1 MDGVARAL
9 GDPTRIRILVR
20 LLHGPA
26 TVVDLVAHAGSTQPN
41 VSNHLAVLRDQGLV
55 RGERM
60 GRQVRYRLA
69 DASVAQLVEAF
80 IAVSTT
86 GDRPPPDSPLAEAR
100 TCYDHL
106 GGRLGVAILEAL
118 VREGAIA
125 SPGRGGVID
134 LGPRATAV
142 FKRLGVERREDGSR
156 SRASTGPSAG
166 PILGGR
172 WERRWRAGS
181 SRSAG
186 SNARRAQ
193 GRCCSPRR
201 AAEASGA
208 WESRRTGVNL
218 RPARR
223 RRRAACSSGRR
234 ARAATH
240 PSAPARGA
248 RPLGP

>member
-1 MDGVARAL
+1 MMRGDHVDGVARAL

-142 FKRLGVERREDGSR
+142 FKRLGVD
-156 SRASTGPSAG
+156 
-166 PILGGR
+166 L
-172 WERRWRAGS
+172 
-181 SRSAG
+181 
-186 SNARRAQ
+186 
-193 GRCCSPRR
+193 
-201 AAEASGA
+201 AEAA
-208 WESRRTGVNL
+208 K
-218 RPARR
+218 ARR
-223 RRRAACSSGRR
+223 RFAFACLDWTERRAHLGGALGAAVAGRLLEVGWVQRQEGTRALLLTAKGRR
-234 ARAATH
+234 GLR
-240 PSAPARGA
+240 S
-248 RPLGP
+248 LGIS